1 LYNTGVGLNQNATY
15 SGLQGQIM
23 HSEQGEPDWV
33 VQDQWVQ
40 GIAQKLVRLTRLA
53 WGIAEGL
60 RSTWLRLSSHGIVL
74 VLAVCVVAL
83 SRLEMPVAA
92 SQPRQPRKLP
102 SVAADEQPRLTRPAS
117 AAPNLRPLLSKGNDT
132 LTRQAAP
139 LTQIPDRPREA
150 IVTYTV
156 RPGDTLFGI
165 ALLFNLAPET
175 ILWANADLKDNPDMM
190 NVGMTLDV
198 PPVDGLV
205 HVVEAGDTVEGIAEK
220 YKVPVEDIINAE
232 WNSLRLGQQ
241 PIEGQSLIV
250 PGGKRELVVWQLPI
264 QKTTAASAPAASRAA
279 PIGICEGAVV
289 APLGTGTFIWPE
301 DFHILGGN
309 PYAWWHRAIDIS
321 GKTGNAVYA
330 SDSGT
335 VVWAGWNTW
344 GYGNLIVLDHGNGWQ
359 TWYAH
364 LSQIYVYCG
373 QQLYQGA
380 AIGAIGSTGN
390 STGPHLHFETR
401 YNGDLPNPLNV
412 LP

>member
-1 LYNTGVGLNQNATY
+1 
-15 SGLQGQIM
+15 M
-23 HSEQGEPDWV
+23 HTDESKPDLP
-33 VQDQWVQ
+33 DQWER
-40 GIAQKLVRLTRLA
+40 GIAQKLVRLTTLA
-53 WGIAEGL
+53 WGIVEEL
-60 RSTWLRLSSHGIVL
+60 RETWPRLSSHGIVL
-74 VLAVCVVAL
+74 VLVVCAIAL

-92 SQPRQPRKLP
+92 QAPRQPRKLP
-102 SVAADEQPRLTRPAS
+102 SVAAEEPPLLAQAESLTRPVGAAV
-117 AAPNLRPLLSKGNDT
+117 AAPSLRPLLSKGNDI

-156 RPGDTLFGI
+156 RAGDTLFGI

-205 HVVEAGDTVEGIAEK
+205 HIVEAGDSVEGIAEK
-220 YKVPVEDIINAE
+220 YKVPVEDIVNAE
-232 WNSLRLGQQ
+232 WNSLRVGQQ

-250 PGGKRELVVWQLPI
+250 PGGKREMVVWQLPI
-264 QKTTAASAPAASRAA
+264 QKTTAAASQSSASKAT
-279 PIGICEGAVV
+279 PIGFCEGAVV

-301 DFHILGGN
+301 DFHRLGGN

-335 VVWAGWNTW
+335 VVWAGWNNW
-344 GYGNLIVLDHGNGWQ
+344 GYGYLIVLDHGNGWQ

-364 LSQIYVYCG
+364 LSQIHVYCG

-380 AIGAIGSTGN
+380 VIGAVGSTGN